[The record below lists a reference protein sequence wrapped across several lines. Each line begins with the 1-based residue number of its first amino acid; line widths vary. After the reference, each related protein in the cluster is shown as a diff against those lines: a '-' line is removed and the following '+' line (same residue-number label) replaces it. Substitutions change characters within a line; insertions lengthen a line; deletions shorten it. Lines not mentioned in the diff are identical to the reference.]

1 MCHFSCLLP
10 IDAHKVQETD
20 FILKGSI
27 GSSVTFVFGRRSDF
41 RRRRSIRDLLL
52 DRNPSQTEARTGVCP
67 PGPRGTMGEETRV
80 IYHLEDQDT
89 PYLVRI
95 NVPAQRVTLA
105 DFKRVLNKP
114 NLKFFFKSVDD
125 DFG

>member
-1 MCHFSCLLP
+1 ME
-10 IDAHKVQETD
+10 ET
-20 FILKGSI
+20 
-27 GSSVTFVFGRRSDF
+27 
-41 RRRRSIRDLLL
+41 
-52 DRNPSQTEARTGVCP
+52 
-67 PGPRGTMGEETRV
+67 ETRV

-95 NVPAQRVTLA
+95 NVPAQRATLA

-114 NLKFFFKSVDD
+114 NLKFFFKAVDD